1 MHIFIYLFS
10 LSLIV
15 LNILS
20 CQNITNNINNLS
32 KDIVSNIK
40 QKELIIKKEVI
51 DNKKESNYKLINTY
65 THDKKAFTEGLVLDS
80 NYFYESTGLFGKS
93 SIRKVEILTGNVIKE
108 VKLDN
113 NDFGE
118 GLTIYKNTLIQLTWL
133 SNKVLIYDKETL
145 EKIKEIQIKFMGWGL
160 TFDSKNLI
168 ASNGSSALY
177 FFNPDTF
184 EILKKI
190 IVKDKDK
197 EIKDI
202 NELEFVEGYIYA
214 NIFKTN
220 LIAKIDPETGLI
232 KEYIDI
238 EKIIPYKKQINPNA
252 VLNGIAYDKENK
264 RLFITGK
271 LWENIFEIQI

>member
-1 MHIFIYLFS
+1 M
-10 LSLIV
+10 
-15 LNILS
+15 
-20 CQNITNNINNLS
+20 
-32 KDIVSNIK
+32 
-40 QKELIIKKEVI
+40 
-51 DNKKESNYKLINTY
+51 
-65 THDKKAFTEGLVLDS
+65 
-80 NYFYESTGLFGKS
+80 
-93 SIRKVEILTGNVIKE
+93 IKE